1 MAQAGILGNLKYD
14 YTQRQ
19 WAVELGQALANFEH
33 LSHPGQSLPY
43 PNHDKA
49 YIRSVITRHLTGHGL
64 DHHRGQQCL
73 VDLEWG
79 EFRANTATTA
89 PFFGLGSRHA
99 CSSWHQFRRVPTSAS
114 STDRRRETAFI
125 SSDSSA
131 KGSAA
136 ERRRASGGDLSREVR
151 LGRGS
156 ALTEAST
163 DIANAPAPQSTPMLV
178 MSIS

>member
-1 MAQAGILGNLKYD
+1 LTLPPTTTSRPSQQRNGTLHRSAKMAQAGILGNLKYD

-73 VDLEWG
+73 VDLEVGG
-79 EFRANTATTA
+79 ELFPDHLMAEVVGRV
-89 PFFGLGSRHA
+89 SRQYGDNCA
-99 CSSWHQFRRVPTSAS
+99 FLRIGFAARLLELAS
-114 STDRRRETAFI
+114 I
-125 SSDSSA
+125 SSDANLCEQYRQKARNSLHIIRFEC
-131 KGSAA
+131 KG
-136 ERRRASGGDLSREVR
+136 VR
-151 LGRGS
+151 S
-156 ALTEAST
+156 
-163 DIANAPAPQSTPMLV
+163 
-178 MSIS
+178 